1 MPGSNYV
8 PLIDPFNRRVRDLR
22 ISITDRCNF
31 RCTYC
36 MPAEGMKW
44 LDRKDILSFEEITRL
59 ATIFVE
65 HFDFDGIR
73 LTGGE
78 PTVRAQLP
86 VLVEKLSQ
94 IRVPSTGQPVD
105 LAMTTN
111 GSSLRLLA
119 DDLKKAGLKRLN
131 ISIDS
136 LDPQTFFKMTRRD
149 QLDKV
154 LDGIDTAKA
163 AGFDPIKIN
172 IVMIRGV
179 NDHEIVD
186 FARFGRDKNIQP
198 RFIEFMPLDADDAW
212 SMDKVVPAD
221 EIISKI
227 NEAFPL
233 EPVVHGPEPA
243 QRFVYK
249 DGKGELGII
258 PSVTKPFCNNC
269 DRVRLTAEG
278 QFMTCLFAIDEF
290 DLRKILRYGG
300 SDLELIDEIER
311 AVGTK
316 WSGHK
321 IGNVNFIRP
330 PRSMSQIGG

>member
-1 MPGSNYV
+1 MPNLKV
-8 PLIDPFNRRVRDLR
+8 TPLVDSYNRRVRDLR
-22 ISITDRCNF
+22 ISVTDRCNF

-44 LDRKDILSFEEITRL
+44 LDRSQILSFEEITRL
-59 ATIFVE
+59 AKIFVE

-86 VLVEKLSQ
+86 VLIEKLSQ
-94 IRVPSTGQPVD
+94 LVVPSTGNKVD

-111 GSSLRLLA
+111 GSALRNLA
-119 DDLKKAGLKRLN
+119 DDLKKAGLNRLN

-136 LDPQTFFKMTRRD
+136 LDRDIFAQMTRRD

-154 LDGIDTAKA
+154 LDGIDA
-163 AGFDPIKIN
+163 AIDSGFEPVKIN

-186 FARFGRDKNIQP
+186 FATFGRRKGLQP

-212 SMDKVVPAD
+212 SMEKVVPAD
-221 EIISKI
+221 EIIDKI
-227 NEAFPL
+227 NQVYPL
-233 EPVVHGPEPA
+233 EPIMHGPEPA
-243 QRFVYK
+243 QRFKYK
-249 DGKGELGII
+249 DGAGEVGII
-258 PSVTKPFCNNC
+258 PSVTKPFCGNC

-290 DLRKILRYGG
+290 DLRSILRSGG
-300 SDLELIDEIER
+300 TDDELISEIER
-311 AVGTK
+311 AVGKK
-316 WSGHK
+316 WAGHQ
-321 IGNVNFIRP
+321 IGNVNFIKP

>member
-1 MPGSNYV
+1 MSNTKV
-8 PLIDPFNRRVRDLR
+8 TPLVDSYNRRVRDLR
-22 ISITDRCNF
+22 ISVTDRCNF

-44 LDRKDILSFEEITRL
+44 LDRSQILSFEEITRL
-59 ATIFVE
+59 ARIFVE

-86 VLVEKLSQ
+86 VLIEKLSQ
-94 IRVPSTGQPVD
+94 LIVPSTGKKVD

-111 GSSLRLLA
+111 GSALRNLS
-119 DDLKKAGLKRLN
+119 DDLKKAGLNRLN

-136 LDPQTFFKMTRRD
+136 LDRDIFSQMTRRD

-154 LDGIDTAKA
+154 LDGIDA
-163 AGFDPIKIN
+163 AIDSGFDPVKIN

-186 FARFGRDKNIQP
+186 FATFGRRKGVQP

-212 SMDKVVPAD
+212 SMEKVVPAD
-221 EIISKI
+221 EIIDKI
-227 NEAFPL
+227 NQVYPL
-233 EPVVHGPEPA
+233 EPIVHGPEPA
-243 QRFVYK
+243 QRFKYK
-249 DGKGELGII
+249 DGAGEVGII
-258 PSVTKPFCNNC
+258 PSVTKPFCGNC

-290 DLRKILRYGG
+290 DLRSILRTGG
-300 SDLELIDEIER
+300 TDEELIAEIER
-311 AVGTK
+311 AVGKK
-316 WSGHK
+316 WAGHQ
-321 IGNVNFIRP
+321 IGNVNFIKP

>member
-1 MPGSNYV
+1 MSPQSYT
-8 PLIDPFNRRVRDLR
+8 PLIDPFERRVRDLR

-44 LDRKDILSFEEITRL
+44 LDRAEILTFEEITRL
-59 ATIFVE
+59 ARIFVE

-86 VLVEKLSQ
+86 VLIEKLSVL
-94 IRVPSTGQPVD
+94 RVPSTDSPVD

-136 LDPQTFFKMTRRD
+136 LNSKTFQEMTRRD
-149 QLDKV
+149 HLDKV
-154 LDGIDTAKA
+154 LNGIDAALA
-163 AGFDPIKIN
+163 AGFSPVKIN
-172 IVMIRGV
+172 IVMMRGI

-186 FARFGRDKNIQP
+186 FATFARTKGVQP
-198 RFIEFMPLDADDAW
+198 RFIEFMPLDADGAW

-221 EIISKI
+221 EIIARISDTY
-227 NEAFPL
+227 PL
-233 EPVVHGPEPA
+233 EPVTHGPEPA
-243 QRFVYK
+243 QRFKYK
-249 DGKGELGII
+249 DGMGEIGVI
-258 PSVTKPFCNNC
+258 PSVTKPFCSDC

-278 QFMTCLFAIDEF
+278 QFMTCLFAVDDF
-290 DLRKILRYGG
+290 DLRLIMREGG
-300 SDLELIDEIER
+300 SDDDLIRAITS

-316 WSGHK
+316 WAGHK

-330 PRSMSQIGG
+330 SRSMSQIGG

>member
-1 MPGSNYV
+1 
-8 PLIDPFNRRVRDLR
+8 
-22 ISITDRCNF
+22 
-31 RCTYC
+31 

-44 LDRKDILSFEEITRL
+44 LDRTDILTFEEITRL
-59 ATIFVE
+59 AKIFVE

-78 PTVRAQLP
+78 PTVRAQLS
-86 VLVEKLSQ
+86 VLVEKLSK
-94 IRVPSTGQPVD
+94 IRVPSSGQQVD

-111 GSSLRLLA
+111 GSSLKLLS
-119 DDLKKAGLKRLN
+119 DDLRKAGLKRLN

-136 LDPQTFFKMTRRD
+136 LDSQTFFKMTRRD

-154 LDGIDTAKA
+154 LDGIDAA
-163 AGFDPIKIN
+163 IDAGFDPIKIN
-172 IVMIRGV
+172 IVMIRGI

-186 FARFGRDKNIQP
+186 FAKFGREKNVQP

-221 EIISKI
+221 EIIEKI
-227 NEAFPL
+227 NAVFPL
-233 EPVVHGPEPA
+233 EPIVHGPEPA
-243 QRFVYK
+243 QRFVYT

-290 DLRKILRYGG
+290 DLRKILRSGG
-300 SDLELIDEIER
+300 SDIDLISEIER

-316 WSGHK
+316 WAGHK

-330 PRSMSQIGG
+330 SRSMSQIGG